1 MYLSIIHRQHAT
13 GPGGKQC
20 HYPNISESIYGRKRK
35 RKRETLEGRS
45 LGCTTVSSAADS
57 VGGGGGTSF
66 RRRITAAAAAEE
78 QSFFKLPNKSEKK
91 KEEEEKTAD
100 VGRWSDQACEMAAAF
115 DKGDH

>member
-45 LGCTTVSSAADS
+45 LGCTVSSAADS
-57 VGGGGGTSF
+57 LGGGGGTSF
-66 RRRITAAAAAEE
+66 RRRITADAAAEE
-78 QSFFKLPNKSEKK
+78 QSIFKLPNKVGSVYWSK
-91 KEEEEKTAD
+91 KERERERES
-100 VGRWSDQACEMAAAF
+100 RR
-115 DKGDH
+115 